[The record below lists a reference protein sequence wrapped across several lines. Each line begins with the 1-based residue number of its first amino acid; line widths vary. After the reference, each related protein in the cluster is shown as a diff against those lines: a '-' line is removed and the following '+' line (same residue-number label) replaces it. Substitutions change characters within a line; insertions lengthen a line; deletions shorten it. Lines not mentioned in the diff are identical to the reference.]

1 MCHNIHSQFWLLW
14 NGTIKIATRAKT
26 EVPKQ
31 DEKVCRAK
39 TPGNPNELGDHF
51 QLF

>member
-1 MCHNIHSQFWLLW
+1 MCHYIHSQFWLLW

-39 TPGNPNELGDHF
+39 TQYDRFTETSGLVA
-51 QLF
+51 Q